1 MDMSRKII
9 LIWVGLAFWSCAFA
23 VRAQEHPR
31 GAHGDVETDSYYAG
45 LENYFRLT
53 KSDLADNLGH
63 GAAEEE
69 VPVAL
74 FIARRTGLDPDSVWS
89 VHDSGLTWMQVAWH
103 FKLNPWIFY
112 TPLPQKTVEKTP
124 YEKAYGL
131 YFSRKDKVNLSDA
144 DLVNLVNLK
153 FISEQYNCPP
163 EEVVRSRADGK
174 SFREINDRYW
184 GRKDIPQWDV
194 DIPGMNP
201 SPTPGAGP
209 GTGRQGHHHRGEGG
223 MGGGGGSPPSGGAD
237 SN

>member
-1 MDMSRKII
+1 MFRKII
-9 LIWVGLAFWSCAFA
+9 LGWAGLVFGGFVFA
-23 VRAQEHPR
+23 AHAQDYPK
-31 GAHGDVETDSYYAG
+31 GGHGDVETDSYYSG
-45 LENYFRLT
+45 IENYFRLT

-63 GAAEEE
+63 GVEEEE

-74 FIARRTGLDPDSVWS
+74 FIARRAGLEPDAVWS

-103 FKLNPWIFY
+103 FKLNPWIFF
-112 TPLPQKTVEKTP
+112 TPLPQKAAEKTP

-131 YFSRKDKVNLSDA
+131 YSSRADKVSLSDA

-163 EEVVRSRADGK
+163 EEVARLRADGK

-184 GRKDIPQWDV
+184 GRKDIPRWDV

-201 SPTPGAGP
+201 SPTPGQGP
-209 GTGRQGHHHRGEGG
+209 GTGHRGHHMRGG
-223 MGGGGGSPPSGGAD
+223 MGTGGGTPPSGGSD